1 MKTTIKFSR
10 WSEDERKALAIIIK
24 RGKNK
29 KVTVQNACA
38 IAGKKLGRTPQ
49 ACAYQWH
56 HYIKGSLDI
65 YLAPVVSTLE
75 VQEVQAAETAVSD
88 LEPVVDYVAKVE
100 PTVEQKLPTI
110 ELHSTVNSEVC
121 EVIAHADGTIIARA
135 NSRGLIIVIKQ

>member
-49 ACAYQWH
+49 ACQYQWH
-56 HYIKGSLDI
+56 HYIKDSLDI

-75 VQEVQAAETAVSD
+75 VQEVQAAEVAVKE
-88 LEPVVDYVAKVE
+88 LEPVVDYVAKVT

-110 ELHSTVNSEVC
+110 EVHSMHNSEVC
-121 EVIAHADGTIIARA
+121 EILEHVGDTIIARA
-135 NSRGLIIVIKQ
+135 SRGIIIVIKK

>member
-49 ACAYQWH
+49 ACQYQWH

-75 VQEVQAAETAVSD
+75 VQEVQAAEVAVKEI
-88 LEPVVDYVAKVE
+88 EPVVDYVAKVA

-110 ELHSTVNSEVC
+110 EVHSMHNSEVC
-121 EVIAHADGTIIARA
+121 EILEHVGDTIIARA
-135 NSRGLIIVIKQ
+135 SRGIIIVIKK